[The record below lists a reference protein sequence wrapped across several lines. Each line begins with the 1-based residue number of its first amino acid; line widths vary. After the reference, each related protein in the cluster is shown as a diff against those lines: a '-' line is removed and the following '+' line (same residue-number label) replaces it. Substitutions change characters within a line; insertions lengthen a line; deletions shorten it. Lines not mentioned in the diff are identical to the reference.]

1 MAISTDDLYK
11 KAMDLDEVE
20 RAALAGMLLESL
32 DSSSEEGVESA
43 WLAEVERRMAD
54 LDAGLEGI
62 PWEEVRR
69 RLLRAMDGSEKG

>member
-1 MAISTDDLYK
+1 MPISTADLYK
-11 KAMDLDEVE
+11 RAMDLDEEE

-32 DSSSEEGVESA
+32 DSGSEEGVEGA

-54 LDAGLEGI
+54 LDAGREGI

-69 RLLRAMDGSEKG
+69 RLLRAMDGSEEG

>member
-11 KAMDLDEVE
+11 KAMDLDEEE

-62 PWEEVRR
+62 P
-69 RLLRAMDGSEKG
+69 